1 MITTNAFICDT
12 NMFAIETYDFLS
24 IYRNDCYIQ
33 VAAVQLYKREHQS
46 YHQLPRNKDNTA
58 KVERK
63 TTQSICGEIWKG
75 LHCGEKLAYL

>member
-12 NMFAIETYDFLS
+12 NMFAIEIYDFLS

-33 VAAVQLYKREHQS
+33 VAAVQLHKREHQS
-46 YHQLPRNKDNTA
+46 YHQLPQNKNNTA

-63 TTQSICGEIWKG
+63 TTQSICGEIWEG